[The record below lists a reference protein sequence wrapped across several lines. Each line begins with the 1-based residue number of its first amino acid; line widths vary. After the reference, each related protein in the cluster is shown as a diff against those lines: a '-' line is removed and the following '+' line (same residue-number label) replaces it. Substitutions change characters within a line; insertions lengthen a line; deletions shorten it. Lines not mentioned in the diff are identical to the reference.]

1 MAGRPRRR
9 MTRYERMTEQY
20 KKPSELRR
28 KSQYIKYDKTAGLW
42 IQHRKVVFL
51 YWFKFLQHAER
62 SDQHTVDWKRYK
74 SWGGRDVVMNT
85 KFDVWWKEYWKTNF
99 GFTKGDPE
107 EAPFFTHKNPE
118 VIAMRTALLI
128 YENRHR
134 GDKWSVGCWVA
145 KQEDN
150 KGRSLPKALQGGEIG
165 FYANRDDEDQVEDR
179 ATHDIWLIDDLM
191 KAITSIGREETGI
204 GESGRL
210 LKNARVRIARK
221 EKDAMG
227 IDGKE
232 SWVTLDLNDDRTRK
246 LYMRW
251 DDYASELTELRKIKK
266 RVQGYISRYY
276 KQADELMFNISQ
288 GSLDSPKD

>member
-1 MAGRPRRR
+1 
-9 MTRYERMTEQY
+9 MTTL
-20 KKPSELRR
+20 S
-28 KSQYIKYDKTAGLW
+28 KSQYIKYDKTEGLW

-62 SDQHTVDWKRYK
+62 DQRFTVDWKRYK

-85 KFDVWWKEYWKTNF
+85 KFDDWWKEYWKTNF
-99 GFTKGDPE
+99 GFTKGNPE

-145 KQEDN
+145 KREHK
-150 KGRSLPKALQGGEIG
+150 KGRTLPKALQGGEVG
-165 FYANRDDEDQVEDR
+165 FYALRDEEEKVEER
-179 ATHDIWLIDDLM
+179 PTQDIWIIDDLM
-191 KAITSIGREETGI
+191 THITNRGQETTGI
-204 GESGRL
+204 GKSGRL
-210 LKNARVRIARK
+210 LKNARIRTGRQR
-221 EKDAMG
+221 EGDNKDLVG
-227 IDGKE
+227 LYENKE
-232 SWVTLDLNDDRTRK
+232 SWVTLDSNDDRTRK
-246 LYMRW
+246 MYLAYEQT
-251 DDYASELTELRKIKK
+251 AAELTELRKIKK

-288 GSLDSPKD
+288 GSLDSPND

>member
-1 MAGRPRRR
+1 MAVRPRRR
-9 MTRYERMTEQY
+9 ITRYERMTEQY

-28 KSQYIKYDKTAGLW
+28 KSQYIKYDKTEGLW

-62 SDQHTVDWKRYK
+62 CDQYTVDWERYK

-85 KFDVWWKEYWKTNF
+85 KFDDWWKEYWKTNF
-99 GFTKGDPE
+99 GFTKGNPE

-118 VIAMRTALLI
+118 VIAMRTTLLI
-128 YENRHR
+128 YENKHR

-145 KQEDN
+145 KAEDK
-150 KGRSLPKALQGGEIG
+150 KGRALPKALQGGEVG
-165 FYANRDDEDQVEDR
+165 FYAFRDEEDKIAER
-179 ATHDIWLIDDLM
+179 PTKDIWIIDDLM
-191 KAITSIGREETGI
+191 TQITNEGREKTGI
-204 GESGRL
+204 GKSGRL
-210 LKNARVRIARK
+210 MKNARIRKARK
-221 EKDAMG
+221 EQDMMG

-232 SWVTLDLNDDRTRK
+232 SWVTLDSNDDRTRK
-246 LYMRW
+246 NYMAYERT
-251 DDYASELTELRKIKK
+251 AVELTELRKIKK

>member
-1 MAGRPRRR
+1 MAVRPRRR
-9 MTRYERMTEQY
+9 ITRYERMTEQY

-28 KSQYIKYDKTAGLW
+28 KSQYIKYDKTEGLW

-62 SDQHTVDWKRYK
+62 CDQYTVDWERYK
-74 SWGGRDVVMNT
+74 SWGGRDVVINT
-85 KFDVWWKEYWKTNF
+85 KSDDWWKEYWKTNF
-99 GFTKGDPE
+99 GFTKGNPE

-118 VIAMRTALLI
+118 VIAMRTTLLI
-128 YENRHR
+128 YENKHR

-145 KQEDN
+145 KAEDK
-150 KGRSLPKALQGGEIG
+150 KGRALPKALQGGEVG
-165 FYANRDDEDQVEDR
+165 FYAFRDEEDKIAERPTQ
-179 ATHDIWLIDDLM
+179 DIWVIDDLM
-191 KAITSIGREETGI
+191 TQITNIGQEKTGI
-204 GESGRL
+204 GKSGRL
-210 LKNARVRIARK
+210 LKNARIRKARK
-221 EKDAMG
+221 EQDMMG

-232 SWVTLDLNDDRTRK
+232 SWVTLDSNDDRTRK
-246 LYMRW
+246 NYMAYERT
-251 DDYASELTELRKIKK
+251 AVELTELRKIKK

>member
-1 MAGRPRRR
+1 MAVRPRRR
-9 MTRYERMTEQY
+9 MTRYERMTTL
-20 KKPSELRR
+20 S
-28 KSQYIKYDKTAGLW
+28 KSQYIKYDKTEGLW

-85 KFDVWWKEYWKTNF
+85 KFDDWWKEYWKTNF
-99 GFTKGDPE
+99 GFTKGNPE
-107 EAPFFTHKNPE
+107 EAPFFTQKNPE

-128 YENRHR
+128 YENKHR

-145 KQEDN
+145 KAEDK
-150 KGRSLPKALQGGEIG
+150 KGRALPKALQGGEIG
-165 FYANRDDEDQVEDR
+165 FYANRDDEDEVEDR

-191 KAITSIGREETGI
+191 TAITSIGREKTGI

-210 LKNARVRIARK
+210 LKNARVRTARK

-232 SWVTLDLNDDRTRK
+232 SWVTLDPNDDRTRN

-251 DDYASELTELRKIKK
+251 DDYAAELTELRKIKK